1 MSAIARADGLRPRPE
16 VAVRRTADEPGKEG
30 LEGGVSIARDAIP
43 RTLSRL
49 SSVAP
54 LRKTATAGYAPQV
67 RNATKCAR
75 AQDPPPGPPARP
87 RSTGRSVVRRSAR
100 MVDESPAFGSPRL
113 GDCHRTQALPPPAS
127 APTSRSPSS
136 ENSQRKTSTLPHF
149 LLVGFFAQV
158 FGKIDL
164 SIYRSIEISP
174 KTWAKNDFGSHFRV
188 HPKAFASLLG

>member
-75 AQDPPPGPPARP
+75 AQDPARP
-87 RSTGRSVVRRSAR
+87 RSTGRSVDRSIGRSVDRLSAEAR
-100 MVDESPAFGSPRL
+100 GWS
-113 GDCHRTQALPPPAS
+113 
-127 APTSRSPSS
+127 TSRRPSAVQDLATVTELKHSPP
-136 ENSQRKTSTLPHF
+136 RVRPDLAITIIGK
-149 LLVGFFAQV
+149 FAAE
-158 FGKIDL
+158 D
-164 SIYRSIEISP
+164 
-174 KTWAKNDFGSHFRV
+174 
-188 HPKAFASLLG
+188 